1 MRVGPTSQRS
11 TPDSISCQKY
21 LGKMLRFKQYLKEGV
36 AWELSASKMI
46 FDFSEVP
53 NMKIPLTSKTMEWIF
68 KVQLPRATVFHVT
81 SGIGF
86 EKLKK
91 LQNKKKSISAF
102 FNMTA
107 DYIDSGIKTEG
118 GVVAELDA
126 NIIVSSK
133 SDIMSQPDKTGR
145 RWVALYNID
154 PKYKME
160 KEMTQMLMDLAIKH
174 DPKNKEYL
182 KTVPEIGIGIWYKL
196 QTDFKDDGKKMALII
211 ADYIDGVNV
220 ILNKH
225 KKEIQGAVHGYYVR
239 RGTIAVKHASGRM
252 VGGDSEISEWN
263 AWDEQV
269 VDKIKIE
276 KVHTFNTARR
286 EADWVKTDIIPKL
299 GKIPHK
305 HWKSAK
311 ELSTYISQVADA
323 EVRVLR
329 RSKG

>member
-11 TPDSISCQKY
+11 TPDSFSCQKY

-46 FDFSEVP
+46 FDFGQMS
-53 NMKIPLTSKTMEWIF
+53 NMKIPFTSKTMEWIF

-81 SGIGF
+81 SGIGL

-126 NIIVSSK
+126 NIIISSK

-182 KTVPEIGIGIWYKL
+182 KTSPEIGIGIWYKL

-286 EADWVKTDIIPKL
+286 EADWVKTDIIPRL

-305 HWKSAK
+305 HWKSTK

-323 EVRVLR
+323 EVRTMR

>member
-1 MRVGPTSQRS
+1 M
-11 TPDSISCQKY
+11 K
-21 LGKMLRFKQYLKEGV
+21 RFKQYLKEGV

-46 FDFSEVP
+46 FDFQNVP
-53 NMKIPLTSKTMEWIF
+53 DMKIPFTSKTMEWIF

-81 SGIGF
+81 SGIGL

-126 NIIVSSK
+126 NIIISSK

-182 KTVPEIGIGIWYKL
+182 KTSPEIGIGVWWKL

-252 VGGDSEISEWN
+252 VGGDSELPEWN

-269 VDKIKIE
+269 VNEIKIE

-286 EADWVKTDIIPKL
+286 EADWVKTDIIPRL

-305 HWKSAK
+305 HWKSAA
-311 ELSTYISQVADA
+311 ELSTYITQVADA
-323 EVRVLR
+323 EVRTFGGWAR
-329 RSKG
+329 KK

>member
-1 MRVGPTSQRS
+1 MKS
-11 TPDSISCQKY
+11 
-21 LGKMLRFKQYLKEGV
+21 FKGYIKEEV
-36 AWELSASKMI
+36 AWLQSTSKMI
-46 FDFSEVP
+46 FDFDVVP
-53 NMKIPLTSKTMEWIF
+53 NMKIPLTSKTMSWIF
-68 KVQLPRATVFHVT
+68 NVQLPRVTVFHVT

-86 EKLKK
+86 EKLIR

-126 NIIVSSK
+126 NILMSSK
-133 SDIMSQPDKTGR
+133 SDILSQPDKTGR

-154 PKYKME
+154 PKYKLE
-160 KEMTQMLMDLAIKH
+160 KELTQMLIDLAIKH
-174 DPKNKEYL
+174 DPRNKEYL
-182 KTVPEIGIGIWYKL
+182 KTSPEIGMGVWWKL
-196 QTDFKDDGKKMALII
+196 QTDLLTKFDPAKAGKKMSLII
-211 ADYIDGVNV
+211 ADYMDGVNT
-220 ILNKH
+220 ILKKH
-225 KKEIQGAVHGYYVR
+225 KKDIQGAIHGYIVR
-239 RGTIAVKHASGRM
+239 RGTVAVKHASGRM

-276 KVHTFNTARR
+276 KVHTYNTARR
-286 EADWVKTDIIPKL
+286 EADWVKTDIIPRL

-305 HWKSAK
+305 HRKSTK

-323 EVRVLR
+323 EVRT
-329 RSKG
+329 

>member
-1 MRVGPTSQRS
+1 MKS
-11 TPDSISCQKY
+11 
-21 LGKMLRFKQYLKEGV
+21 FKGYLKEDAP
-36 AWELSASKMI
+36 AWQSSTSEKI
-46 FDFSEVP
+46 FEFQQIQY
-53 NMKIPLTSKTMEWIF
+53 MLIPLTSSTMEWIF
-68 KVQLPRATVFHVT
+68 QVQLPRATVFHVT
-81 SGIGF
+81 NGIGLD
-86 EKLKK
+86 KLKR

-102 FNMTA
+102 FNMDASTMEA
-107 DYIDSGIKTEG
+107 GIQG
-118 GVVAELDA
+118 GGGLVVELDA
-126 NIIVSSK
+126 NIIMSSK
-133 SDIMSQPDKTGR
+133 GDLMSMPDKTGR
-145 RWVALYNID
+145 RWVELYNID
-154 PKYKME
+154 PKEKMHAELE
-160 KEMTQMLMDLAIKH
+160 KMLIDLAIKH

-182 KTVPEIGIGIWYKL
+182 KTVPEIGIGVWYKL
-196 QTDFKDDGKKMALII
+196 QTDFKDDGKKISLII

-252 VGGDSEISEWN
+252 VGGDSELSEWN

-286 EADWVKTDIIPKL
+286 EADWVKTDIIPRL

-305 HWKSAK
+305 HWKSAA

-323 EVRVLR
+323 EVRTLR

>member
-1 MRVGPTSQRS
+1 MKT
-11 TPDSISCQKY
+11 
-21 LGKMLRFKQYLKEGV
+21 FKQYLKEGV

-46 FDFSEVP
+46 FDFQNVP
-53 NMKIPLTSKTMEWIF
+53 DMKIPFTSKTMEWIF

-81 SGIGF
+81 SGIGL
-86 EKLKK
+86 EKLKR
-91 LQNKKKSISAF
+91 LQNKKKAISAF
-102 FNMTA
+102 FNMDA
-107 DYIDSGIKTEG
+107 DYIDSGIKTDA
-118 GVVAELDA
+118 GVVVEMDA
-126 NIIVSSK
+126 NIIMSSK
-133 SDIMSQPDKTGR
+133 SDILSMPDKTGR
-145 RWVALYNID
+145 RWVELHNID
-154 PKYKME
+154 PKEKMHPEFE
-160 KEMTQMLMDLAIKH
+160 KMLIDLAIKH

-182 KTVPEIGIGIWYKL
+182 KTSPEIGIGVWWKL
-196 QTDFKDDGKKMALII
+196 QTDFKDDGKKISLII

-252 VGGDSEISEWN
+252 VGGDSEIGEWS

-276 KVHTFNTARR
+276 KVHTYNTARR
-286 EADWVKTDIIPKL
+286 AGDWVKTDIIPNL

-305 HWKSAK
+305 HWKSTK

-323 EVRVLR
+323 EVRILR
-329 RSKG
+329 RSKK